1 MPINRKNIKSSLI
14 GMRLDDFTSIV
25 EDNDEPK
32 FRAEQIFNWIYKR
45 NVQSFAEMEN
55 LPKQLKINIA
65 DSYVLNSLKIL
76 KVTGDRSAATRKF
89 LLECQDGEKIEAVL
103 MREQK
108 RITICLSSQIGCA
121 LGCEFCATG
130 TMGIIRN
137 LTVGEIVAQYLL
149 LLNESEKPIT
159 NVVFMGMGEPFLN
172 YNNVIKAA
180 DLLNHSDGINLGA
193 RHITISTVGI
203 VPQIL
208 QFAKEKQRYKLAI
221 SLNGTTQ
228 EQRLNTM
235 PIARKYP
242 IEKLIE
248 AAQYYYSATRNFVT
262 FEYVL
267 LADIND
273 SELDAKRLINIIG
286 ALPCKLNVIPYNEI
300 GGKFNRPNDEK
311 ISDFLGNF
319 SNAPFTVTTRWSKGA
334 DINAGCG
341 QLVINQ
347 KTEVRNREVLKC

>member
-14 GMRLDDFTSIV
+14 GMRLYDFTSIV
-25 EDNDEPK
+25 EDYDEPK

-89 LLECQDGEKIEAVL
+89 LLKCQDGEKIEAVL

-108 RITICLSSQIGCA
+108 RIIICLSSQIGCA

-193 RHITISTVGI
+193 RHITISTAGI

-221 SLNGTTQ
+221 SLNGSTQ

-235 PIARKYP
+235 PIAKKYP
-242 IEKLIE
+242 IDKLIE
-248 AAQYYYSATRNFVT
+248 SVKDYYNARRKLVT

-273 SELDAKRLINIIG
+273 SELDAKRLINLIG
-286 ALPCKLNVIPYNEI
+286 DLPCKLNVIPYNEI
-300 GGKFNRPNDEK
+300 GGKFKRPNDEK

-341 QLVINQ
+341 QLVIN
-347 KTEVRNREVLKC
+347 